1 MFAFCYKLYEIFY
14 FFPYQFMNIGSHPY
28 FLDNC
33 CSFHEGLINTCR
45 VYINSSGSHG
55 NSQIAHG
62 FVQEFHRSRKHYR
75 PGQKLKR
82 LDKSCSLHSKK
93 LFLVGGCGFFVSNII
108 SGGP

>member
-1 MFAFCYKLYEIFY
+1 VFAFCYKLYEIFY

-62 FVQEFHRSRKHYR
+62 FVQEFHQSRKHYR

-82 LDKSCSLHSKK
+82 LTNLVACTRKNFFWLGDAD
-93 LFLVGGCGFFVSNII
+93 FL
-108 SGGP
+108 